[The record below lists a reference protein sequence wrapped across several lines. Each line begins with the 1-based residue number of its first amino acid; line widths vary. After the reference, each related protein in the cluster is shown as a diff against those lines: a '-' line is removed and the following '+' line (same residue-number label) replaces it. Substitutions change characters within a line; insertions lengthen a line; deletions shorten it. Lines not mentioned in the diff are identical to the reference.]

1 MYNDVQ
7 RHIVSRSNSVSSNDR
22 SGHAMAKS
30 ERWTHLCVSSRWRN
44 KIVNQF

>member
-1 MYNDVQ
+1 MN
-7 RHIVSRSNSVSSNDR
+7 NR

-44 KIVNQF
+44 KIVN